1 MSIKKICKY
10 FAIIISV
17 ISLLCFSI
25 AAHAETEKYS
35 IVIKFTA
42 ESRPISGSTFKI
54 YYAMN
59 TSGELADEFA
69 NLSIEVGD
77 LSDSSNVNR
86 LASTLASYA
95 VTGIAE
101 PVSVAESDGLGCAT
115 FTGLSD
121 GIYLVTGASVFIDD
135 IMYTPKPTLVDFSE
149 ILDSTVTAGVKYMI
163 TANASETNQ
172 PISRTVKKIWDDDNN
187 EYRPESV
194 TVQLYQNETL
204 YDEEI
209 LSAENNWEYTWDRL
223 SPRYDWNVVESVVP
237 AGYTV
242 SLVLDGQTVT
252 VTNRGKSSSIFE
264 TNTETSTTTTDIS
277 GMSTTTTVITGI
289 STNEST
295 ATTMTNE
302 TGTVSTNT
310 TIATNTGTHETITSS
325 TKTGGNSTPSGNSGT
340 NTFGG
345 GGGNGKQP
353 TLPQT
358 GQLWYPVPI
367 LFVLGLI
374 LFFVGIAFGDEN
386 EKG

>member
-1 MSIKKICKY
+1 
-10 FAIIISV
+10 
-17 ISLLCFSI
+17 
-25 AAHAETEKYS
+25 
-35 IVIKFTA
+35 
-42 ESRPISGSTFKI
+42 
-54 YYAMN
+54 MN

-86 LASTLASYA
+86 LASTLASYT

-149 ILDSTVTAGVKYMI
+149 VLDSTVTAGVKYMI

-242 SLVLDGQTVT
+242 SLVLDGQTFT

-277 GMSTTTTVITGI
+277 GMSTTTTVVTGI

-345 GGGNGKQP
+345 GSGNGKQP